1 MLTSCAMRLNHS
13 RLALDAAITKS
24 QNSKKDTGALEEEVS
39 IARIRLWVGAI
50 YLKPHRL
57 MRE

>member
-1 MLTSCAMRLNHS
+1 MRLNHF

-24 QNSKKDTGALEEEVS
+24 QNSKKDTGALEEEVY

-50 YLKPHRL
+50 SEATHTDEGVAKK
-57 MRE
+57 

>member
-1 MLTSCAMRLNHS
+1 MRLNYF

-24 QNSKKDTGALEEEVS
+24 QNSKKDTGALEEEVY

-50 YLKPHRL
+50 YLKPHTL